1 MCFSFAHYMTPEEAA
16 FKGVLAGGILTLAG
30 TFLTSIIGIFVQWL
44 QTRWTFRIE
53 KKKDLYQKRLVA
65 LQNCVHLA
73 DFLIASKNS
82 KLGPKGFDI
91 WTHIRTEN
99 VCNGAFFPKELQDDF
114 EKVIQS
120 CLSLDDISKSEDI
133 LDYSLL
139 NRLRRGCLDYIQR
152 EF

>member
-1 MCFSFAHYMTPEEAA
+1 M
-16 FKGVLAGGILTLAG
+16 
-30 TFLTSIIGIFVQWL
+30 FVQWL

-120 CLSLDDISKSEDI
+120 CLFLDDISKSEDI